1 MVMINCVVRLRW
13 RLFTLLCVRRSGC
26 WWQGQGG
33 WFNMM
38 LEYCLL
44 STTYF
49 ICSDWQWPII
59 QLMLEISNPQSPI
72 HVSNWGISHCSLRY
86 ENKGNSI
93 FNFFHWRRGQQSLL
107 YFQSFWHP
115 EKRQWDFKISDG
127 SLDCVHSE
135 LHSPIEAPIGRRTVW
150 MIVLNYSISLSEF
163 GSTKIVV
170 YVQDVRK
177 KWLRENFLFIHFLG
191 TKLHY
196 TLKYVEVSTAHT
208 LLAAML
214 KHVTF
219 SFCVMRMLL
228 KVIWSPGLD
237 MQSSQ
242 GIHCRKS
249 MLTCTNTTITTTA
262 IVALIFK
269 WWTYFRK
276 YSKAGQIF
284 LMCNKTG
291 KNAERFPI
299 SWLEWLALHDM

>member
-49 ICSDWQWPII
+49 ICAEYKASDWQWPII

-127 SLDCVHSE
+127 SLDCSE

-177 KWLRENFLFIHFLG
+177 KWLRENLLFIHFLG
-191 TKLHY
+191 TKFSLHY
-196 TLKYVEVSTAHT
+196 TLKSCWRINSTHAACCNVDNCRIETCYLEFLRHEDALEGDLVSGPGHAEQPGDPLQEQHAH
-208 LLAAML
+208 
-214 KHVTF
+214 
-219 SFCVMRMLL
+219 
-228 KVIWSPGLD
+228 
-237 MQSSQ
+237 
-242 GIHCRKS
+242 
-249 MLTCTNTTITTTA
+249 
-262 IVALIFK
+262 
-269 WWTYFRK
+269 
-276 YSKAGQIF
+276 
-284 LMCNKTG
+284 
-291 KNAERFPI
+291 
-299 SWLEWLALHDM
+299 LHQHNHHNPSNSGSAF